1 MKVFLNFLVE
11 LFTLISVWVE
21 RGHGR
26 WVLSRRMHPAL
37 RAFLTI
43 SLMIFGIAW
52 GLNHFMGVPAPETPR
67 AQIPSELQPQ
77 AHPLP
82 QVHDDRPLD

>member
-11 LFTLISVWVE
+11 LFTLTPVWVE

-67 AQIPSELQPQ
+67 AQKIGR
-77 AHPLP
+77 AH
-82 QVHDDRPLD
+82 V